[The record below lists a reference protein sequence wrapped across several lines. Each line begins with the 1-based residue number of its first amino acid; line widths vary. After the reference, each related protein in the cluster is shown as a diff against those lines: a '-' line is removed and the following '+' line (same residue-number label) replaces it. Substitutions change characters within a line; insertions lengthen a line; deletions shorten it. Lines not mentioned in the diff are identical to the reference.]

1 MEGKAVIKRILI
13 AVIVVLIGAVCITG
27 FLALKH
33 NDGGS
38 WDVLLVF
45 GIKCTSMSSFWR
57 FMIIYFIISELL
69 ILVSAYL
76 AARVVGCFGDTSI
89 GATISVII
97 AIVGVI
103 ALAGVVSWKAVG
115 YVDSQVEGITIML
128 WGKILFVILSLL
140 QASFQTMIKL
150 DNF

>member
-1 MEGKAVIKRILI
+1 MEEKSVIKKILMVI
-13 AVIVVLIGAVCITG
+13 IVVAVGAACIAG

-33 NDGGS
+33 SDGGF
-38 WDVLLVF
+38 LNILRIF

-69 ILVSAYL
+69 IFVSAYL
-76 AARVVGCFGDTSI
+76 AAGVVGCFGDTSI
-89 GATISVII
+89 GAGISVTI
-97 AIVGVI
+97 AIAVVI

-115 YVDSQVEGITIML
+115 HVDSQVEGIAITL

-140 QASFQTMIKL
+140 QATFQAIVKL

>member
-1 MEGKAVIKRILI
+1 MEEKSAIKRILI
-13 AVIVVLIGAVCITG
+13 AVIVVLIGAVCIAG

-33 NDGGS
+33 SHGGS

-57 FMIIYFIISELL
+57 YINWSHDFSYYRYCRSYCTGGGSFLESCWICGQSGE
-69 ILVSAYL
+69 
-76 AARVVGCFGDTSI
+76 
-89 GATISVII
+89 
-97 AIVGVI
+97 
-103 ALAGVVSWKAVG
+103 K
-115 YVDSQVEGITIML
+115 ITIML

>member
-1 MEGKAVIKRILI
+1 MEEKSVIKRILI
-13 AVIVVLIGAVCITG
+13 AVIVVLIGAVCIAG

-33 NDGGS
+33 SHGGS

-57 FMIIYFIISELL
+57 FMIIYFIIFELL
-69 ILVSAYL
+69 IWVSAYL
-76 AARVVGCFGDTSI
+76 AAGVVGCFGDTSI

-103 ALAGVVSWKAVG
+103 ALAGVSWKAVG
-115 YVDSQVEGITIML
+115 YVDSQVEKITIML

>member
-1 MEGKAVIKRILI
+1 MFCL
-13 AVIVVLIGAVCITG
+13 
-27 FLALKH
+27 FL
-33 NDGGS
+33 
-38 WDVLLVF
+38 
-45 GIKCTSMSSFWR
+45 
-57 FMIIYFIISELL
+57 ELNVRACL
-69 ILVSAYL
+69 
-76 AARVVGCFGDTSI
+76 RFGDTSI

-115 YVDSQVEGITIML
+115 YVDSQVEKIT
-128 WGKILFVILSLL
+128 KILFVILSLL

>member
-1 MEGKAVIKRILI
+1 MVDLGMFCLC
-13 AVIVVLIGAVCITG
+13 L
-27 FLALKH
+27 
-33 NDGGS
+33 
-38 WDVLLVF
+38 
-45 GIKCTSMSSFWR
+45 
-57 FMIIYFIISELL
+57 ELNVRACL
-69 ILVSAYL
+69 
-76 AARVVGCFGDTSI
+76 RFGDTSI

-115 YVDSQVEGITIML
+115 YVDSQVEKITIML

>member
-1 MEGKAVIKRILI
+1 MFCL
-13 AVIVVLIGAVCITG
+13 
-27 FLALKH
+27 FL
-33 NDGGS
+33 
-38 WDVLLVF
+38 
-45 GIKCTSMSSFWR
+45 
-57 FMIIYFIISELL
+57 ELNVRACL
-69 ILVSAYL
+69 
-76 AARVVGCFGDTSI
+76 RFGDTSI

-115 YVDSQVEGITIML
+115 YVDSQVEKITIML
-128 WGKILFVILSLL
+128 CGKILFVILSLL

>member
-1 MEGKAVIKRILI
+1 MEEKSVIKRILI
-13 AVIVVLIGAVCITG
+13 AVIVVLIGAVCIAG

-33 NDGGS
+33 SHGGS

-57 FMIIYFIISELL
+57 FMIIYFIIFELL
-69 ILVSAYL
+69 IWVSAYL
-76 AARVVGCFGDTSI
+76 AAGVVGCFGDTSI

-103 ALAGVVSWKAVG
+103 ALGKLLDMWTVRWK
-115 YVDSQVEGITIML
+115 
-128 WGKILFVILSLL
+128 KLL
-140 QASFQTMIKL
+140 
-150 DNF
+150 

>member
-1 MEGKAVIKRILI
+1 MQINKLI
-13 AVIVVLIGAVCITG
+13 RRKNFSTIS
-27 FLALKH
+27 
-33 NDGGS
+33 GS
-38 WDVLLVF
+38 F
-45 GIKCTSMSSFWR
+45 CREMF
-57 FMIIYFIISELL
+57 
-69 ILVSAYL
+69 YL
-76 AARVVGCFGDTSI
+76 AAGVVGCFGDTSI

-115 YVDSQVEGITIML
+115 YVDSQVEKITIML

>member
-1 MEGKAVIKRILI
+1 MEEKSVIKRILI
-13 AVIVVLIGAVCITG
+13 AVIVVLIGAVCIAG

-33 NDGGS
+33 SHGGS

-57 FMIIYFIISELL
+57 FMIIYFIIFELL
-69 ILVSAYL
+69 IWVSAYL
-76 AARVVGCFGDTSI
+76 AAGVVGCFGDTSI

-103 ALAGVVSWKAVG
+103 ALAGVVSWICG
-115 YVDSQVEGITIML
+115 QSG
-128 WGKILFVILSLL
+128 GKNYYNAMGQNIVCDFVIA
-140 QASFQTMIKL
+140 ASIFS
-150 DNF
+150 DDD